1 MSIRETGPLPL
12 QDHRI
17 LLPVLLVVVAL
28 FLLVAFQTVG
38 LFRDHDT
45 LIAVRASQ
53 ETTVQEGTKLRQQ
66 LGAIAGQT
74 AELANNGDAVAK
86 DVVEAMRKQGLTL
99 SPPNAPAAPGAPAA
113 APAKP

>member
-1 MSIRETGPLPL
+1 MTMRESGPLPH
-12 QDHRI
+12 QDQRV
-17 LLPVLLVVVAL
+17 LLPVLLAVLAL

-38 LFRDHDT
+38 LFREHDT
-45 LIAVRASQ
+45 LIGVRASQ

-74 AELANNGDAVAK
+74 AELANNGDQVAK
-86 DVVEAMRKQGLTL
+86 DVVDAMRKQGFAL
-99 SPPNAPAAPGAPAA
+99 SPPNAPAAQPAPAA

>member
-1 MSIRETGPLPL
+1 MTMHERGPLPH
-12 QDHRI
+12 QDQRV
-17 LLPVLLVVVAL
+17 LLPVLLAVLAL

-74 AELANNGDAVAK
+74 AELASNGDAVAK
-86 DVVEAMRKQGLTL
+86 DVVEAMRKQGFTL
-99 SPPNAPAAPGAPAA
+99 SPPPAQSSPAAP
-113 APAKP
+113 PAKP